1 MKIHLIA
8 DEIFRELG
16 RPSSY
21 SIPSI
26 AFWLRNHIGDLN
38 LLVGTSFAI
47 DTDTI
52 SIIPELAEED
62 KSILKKLFN
71 IYYYGILASQFLGA
85 ASQDIVTEVSS
96 DGATV
101 RMVNK
106 NEVSKSYVQLKRDEE
121 AALKDLVKGYNANSI
136 TFLQVVGQDTIGAT
150 QRPDTNFN
158 RI

>member
-8 DEIFRELG
+8 DEVFRELG
-16 RPSSY
+16 SPSSY

-38 LLVGTSFAI
+38 LLVGASFAI
-47 DTDTI
+47 DTDSI
-52 SIIPELAEED
+52 SITPELQEED
-62 KSILKKLFN
+62 KSILKTLFN
-71 IYYYGILASQFLGA
+71 IYYYGRLASQFLGA

-121 AALKDLVKGYNANSI
+121 AALKELIKGYNSKGI
-136 TFLQVVGQDTIGAT
+136 TFLQVAGDDTLGANNI
-150 QRPDTNFN
+150 RSNYN